1 MRTWG
6 LAGAIGAVLTVFVAL
21 LLACGP
27 SETSSF
33 CAGKSC
39 SSADAGLDGDSTM
52 SLLGADHGAPQT
64 ITITPANST
73 LAVTDLSNL
82 PSETL
87 SATLTYT
94 DGTTASVQASWTVDR
109 YDIASIGAGNGLVQP
124 TGNVFGK
131 VTVTAVAQGIQ
142 GSTTVTVTVQ
152 ATINQSNLPAGDAAK
167 LAAAVE
173 ADPAVTVLAY
183 PYDKTVFPTGLVPPE
198 MMWNLGSAG
207 DEYEIHLVAPSL
219 DLAVLTTADPPSRFT
234 LTQAIWNTFVGT
246 AAGGDATVELRRL
259 SNGVAY
265 LSVTQTWT
273 IANAD
278 VRGLVYFWNVSQG
291 QLLKADLTV
300 GQVYPVF
307 PPSSGQPGS
316 NSDPTGCG
324 TLPCESGNPRAL
336 FPEGGAFDTPPWED
350 NGAGNRCVACHSV
363 SKDGSTLAATFATGG
378 SAGPIGTIDLA
389 TTGINTIGNYFENGM
404 FTAITPDGSLA
415 VVNTADE
422 HMHLVDAK
430 TGVQLPS
437 QLDSL
442 SNVCD
447 PAFSP
452 DGTLFALATNCG
464 GQPTGDSGTPTTF
477 VLEFA
482 SSNLV
487 VYQFFEATGIFQNP
501 QTLVT
506 SGQAGQSAF
515 AFPSFSPDSKWLFFQ
530 GGNYSR
536 AKYGACL
543 ATDPTTCEH
552 GSDDLYVVSTTPGS
566 TPVSLDETNA
576 AGVQSAGSLHLN
588 YAPTV
593 NPIVSGGYIWVV
605 FTSPRDYGNLMVAP
619 YPVQPPPNDT
629 TYINH
634 KQLWVAAIDANIGQV
649 DPSHPPFWLPGQDMT
664 TANMFGYW
672 TLAPCKPT
680 PGDGGAPATCATG
693 FECCS
698 GFCRNEGQGLVCVNN
713 PGGCSQI
720 GEMCTATSDCCGA
733 GGNVSCLAGVCQNV
747 AN

>member
-1 MRTWG
+1 MRDRR

-21 LLACGP
+21 FLACGP
-27 SETSSF
+27 SQTSSF
-33 CAGKSC
+33 CGGNTC
-39 SSADAGLDGDSTM
+39 NSADAGLDGDGTM

-64 ITITPANST
+64 LTITPANST
-73 LAVTDLSNL
+73 LAVTDLTNL

-87 SATLTYT
+87 STTLTYT
-94 DGTTASVQASWTVDR
+94 DGTTVSVQASWTVDR
-109 YDIASIGAGNGLVQP
+109 YDIASIGAGSGVVQP

-142 GSTTVTVTVQ
+142 ASTTVTVTVQ
-152 ATINQSNLPAGDAAK
+152 ATINQSNLSPGDVAK
-167 LAAAVE
+167 LAGAVE

-183 PYDKTVFPTGLVPPE
+183 PYDKTVFPTGLVPPQ

-207 DEYEIHLVAPSL
+207 DEYEIHLVAPSF

-234 LTQAIWNTFVGT
+234 MTQAIWNTFVGS

-300 GQVYPVF
+300 GQVSPVF
-307 PPSSGQPGS
+307 TASSGQPGTDS
-316 NSDPTGCG
+316 QLCG
-324 TLPCESGNPRAL
+324 TLPCESGNPRPL
-336 FPEGGAFDTPPWED
+336 FPDGGIAPTPPWED
-350 NGAGNRCVACHSV
+350 NGSGNRCVACHTV
-363 SKDGSTLAATFATGG
+363 SKDGSTLAATMATGG
-378 SAGPIGTIDLA
+378 SSGPITTVSLA
-389 TTGINTIGNYFENGM
+389 TAQIDTIGSYFENGM
-404 FTAITPDGSLA
+404 LTAITPDGALA

-430 TGVQLPS
+430 TGVELPS
-437 QLDSL
+437 VLDSL

-452 DGTLFALATNCG
+452 DGTLFALATSCG
-464 GQPTGDSGTPTTF
+464 GQPTGDSGSPTTF
-477 VLEFA
+477 VLEFS

-566 TPVSLDETNA
+566 TPISLDVTNA
-576 AGVQSAGSLHLN
+576 AGVASAGSLHLN

-605 FTSPRDYGNLMVAP
+605 FTSPRDYGNQMVAP
-619 YPVQPPPNDT
+619 YPVQPPPMDT
-629 TYINH
+629 TYTNH
-634 KQLWVAAIDANIGQV
+634 KQLWVAAVDANIGQV
-649 DPSHPPFWLPGQDMT
+649 DPSHPPFWLPGQDPT

-672 TLAPCKPT
+672 TLAPCKAT

-713 PGGCSQI
+713 PGGCSQV

-733 GGNVSCLAGVCQNV
+733 GANVSCLAGVCQNV